1 MALFSILLM
10 SLSSGVIP
18 LGPANA
24 LAHASSADATPGI
37 TATNAAS
44 TLQALVSQR
53 RRKQKPV
60 AKPAGSSLRP
70 IVAPNAAHPL
80 ILLKI
85 GDSLGEELGFG
96 LRDLLVNVHYVTV
109 LQEAIGDSGLARP
122 DFYNWPLHLRV
133 ELAQYHP
140 SAVVVML
147 GGDDGQGFV
156 DAGRSVEFGTALWS
170 SIYSQRVASLMAEA
184 TSSGAHVMWIGLP
197 IMGSPYFS
205 SEMAKMNAIYIAQS
219 AHHPGVTFVP
229 TWSLFA
235 NAAGAYS
242 AYLPGASGQSELMRN
257 PDGVHFSGA
266 GEDRLAARVI
276 SAMNTAWKIH
286 I

>member
-1 MALFSILLM
+1 
-10 SLSSGVIP
+10 
-18 LGPANA
+18 
-24 LAHASSADATPGI
+24 
-37 TATNAAS
+37 
-44 TLQALVSQR
+44 
-53 RRKQKPV
+53 
-60 AKPAGSSLRP
+60 
-70 IVAPNAAHPL
+70 
-80 ILLKI
+80 LKV

-96 LRDLLVNVHYVTV
+96 LRDLLVNVRYVTV

-122 DFYNWPLHLRV
+122 DFYNWPLHLRM

-156 DAGRSVEFGTALWS
+156 DGGRTVEFGTALWT
-170 SIYSQRVASLMAEA
+170 SIYSQRVASIMAEA
-184 TSSGAHVMWIGLP
+184 TSAGAHVIWVGLP
-197 IMGSPYFS
+197 IMGSAYFS

-219 AHHPGVTFVP
+219 ARHLGVTFVP

-235 NAAGAYS
+235 NAAGVYS
-242 AYLPGASGQSELMRN
+242 AYLPGSTGQSELMRN

-266 GEDRLAARVI
+266 GEDRLAASVI
-276 SAMNTAWKIH
+276 SAMNAAWKIH